1 MKEKTRFHQSI
12 NTKIVLIFVILL
24 LFALQLIGANFI
36 TQLEK
41 KLLDSYH
48 EDRQTQLEFLETTI
62 EPYLQAATENEEEE
76 SPTED
81 IQSLLS
87 GFSGSGI
94 SEILVVD
101 AESVI
106 VATSDRTQLSVVGR
120 RSDDLDTNQAMLLE
134 EIVKR
139 QVIDPITNTRRWK
152 IAIPI
157 LKDDAS
163 GELLGAI
170 SIESNIESVYK
181 QISQITWIFINA
193 SLVAVVLSLLLA
205 NMVARAI
212 TAPIKE
218 MKSQTLAIANG
229 DFSGKLK
236 ARGNDELG
244 QLALSINDLSDRV
257 SGAQESIEAEKR
269 RLDSVLAHMTDGVLS
284 TDRQGKI
291 VLINEMGRTMLN
303 LTNEEAEGQLLLTVL
318 QLDENLTF
326 RELLEKQEDI
336 LVPVENTLGSDL
348 LLHASFSLIQRD
360 SGFISGIV
368 CVLHDVTEQE
378 RIEQERK
385 DFVSNVSHE
394 LRTPLTSMRSYL
406 EALNDGAWKDP
417 DIAPKFLEVTQN
429 ETDRMIRMIQDLLHL
444 SRIDVGKSEFDVEI
458 VNLNELLEHVLSRFD
473 MMVNSS
479 DYAGKHYVIKRDIE
493 KEPVWADIDTD
504 PMIQVLDNIM
514 NNAVKYSPDGGT
526 ITGKLRLT
534 GNHVIISISDQG
546 MGIPKKDLRK
556 VFSRF
561 YRVDGARS
569 RSMGGSGLGLA
580 ISKEVVQQHGGTIWA
595 ESQIGEG
602 TTFNISLP
610 YVQYEEDEWE

>member
-62 EPYLQAATENEEEE
+62 EPYLKAATENEEEE

-87 GFSGSGI
+87 DFSGSGI

-134 EIVKR
+134 ETVKR

>member
-87 GFSGSGI
+87 DFSGSGI

-139 QVIDPITNTRRWK
+139 QVIDPVTNTRRWK

>member
-1 MKEKTRFHQSI
+1 MKEKARLHESI

-36 TQLEK
+36 TQLERQ
-41 KLLDSYH
+41 LVNSYQ
-48 EDRQTQLEFLETTI
+48 EDRQTQINFLETTI
-62 EPYLQAATENEEEE
+62 EPYLEMPEEGEE
-76 SPTED
+76 TSSKDE
-81 IQSLLS
+81 IQSLLAD
-87 GFSGSGI
+87 FSGSDI

-106 VATSDRTQLSVVGR
+106 AATSDRTQTAVVGR
-120 RSDDLDTNQAMLLE
+120 RSDDVDINQAMLLE
-134 EIVKR
+134 ETVKR

-152 IAIPI
+152 LAVPI
-157 LKDDAS
+157 IKDDSS
-163 GELLGAI
+163 GTLLGAV

-181 QISQITWIFINA
+181 QISQITWIFINS
-193 SLVAVVLSLLLA
+193 SLIAVVLSLVLA

-291 VLINEMGRTMLN
+291 ALINEMGRTMLGM
-303 LTNEEAEGQLLLTVL
+303 TSEEAEGQLLLTVL
-318 QLDENLTF
+318 QLDEELTF

-336 LVPVENTLGSDL
+336 LVPVDSPLGSDL
-348 LLHASFSLIQRD
+348 LLRASFSLIQRD

-444 SRIDVGKSEFDVEI
+444 SRIDVGKSNFDVEI

-526 ITGKLRLT
+526 ITGRLRLT
-534 GNHVIISISDQG
+534 GSHVIISISDQG
-546 MGIPKKDLRK
+546 MGIPKQDLRK

-569 RSMGGSGLGLA
+569 RAMGGSGLGLA

-595 ESQIGEG
+595 ESRIGEG

>member
-87 GFSGSGI
+87 DFSGSGI

-134 EIVKR
+134 ETVKR

-157 LKDDAS
+157 LKDDDS

>member
-1 MKEKTRFHQSI
+1 M
-12 NTKIVLIFVILL
+12 
-24 LFALQLIGANFI
+24 
-36 TQLEK
+36 
-41 KLLDSYH
+41 
-48 EDRQTQLEFLETTI
+48 
-62 EPYLQAATENEEEE
+62 
-76 SPTED
+76 
-81 IQSLLS
+81 
-87 GFSGSGI
+87 
-94 SEILVVD
+94 
-101 AESVI
+101 
-106 VATSDRTQLSVVGR
+106 
-120 RSDDLDTNQAMLLE
+120 
-134 EIVKR
+134 
-139 QVIDPITNTRRWK
+139 
-152 IAIPI
+152 
-157 LKDDAS
+157 
-163 GELLGAI
+163 
-170 SIESNIESVYK
+170 
-181 QISQITWIFINA
+181 
-193 SLVAVVLSLLLA
+193 
-205 NMVARAI
+205 
-212 TAPIKE
+212 
-218 MKSQTLAIANG
+218 
-229 DFSGKLK
+229 
-236 ARGNDELG
+236 
-244 QLALSINDLSDRV
+244 ALSINDLSDRV

-291 VLINEMGRTMLN
+291 ALINEMGRTMLGM
-303 LTNEEAEGQLLLTVL
+303 TSEEAEGQLLLTVL
-318 QLDENLTF
+318 QLDEELTF

-336 LVPVENTLGSDL
+336 LVPVDSPLGSDL
-348 LLHASFSLIQRD
+348 LLRASFSLIQRD

-444 SRIDVGKSEFDVEI
+444 SRIDVGKSNFDVEI

-526 ITGKLRLT
+526 ITGRLRLT
-534 GNHVIISISDQG
+534 GSHVIISISDQG
-546 MGIPKKDLRK
+546 MGIPKEDLRK

-569 RSMGGSGLGLA
+569 RAMGGSGLGLA

-595 ESQIGEG
+595 ESKIGEG